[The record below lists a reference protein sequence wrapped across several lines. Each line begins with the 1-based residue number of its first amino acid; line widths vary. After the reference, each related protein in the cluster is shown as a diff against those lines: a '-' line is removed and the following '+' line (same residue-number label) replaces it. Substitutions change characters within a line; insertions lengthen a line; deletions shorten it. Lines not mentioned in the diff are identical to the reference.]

1 MPVDPPN
8 SGGSGVDSSAARAE
22 VWWTETRPAEG
33 GRTVV
38 VRRDAAGTVS
48 DVLPAGWSAR
58 TRVHE
63 YGGTAWLA
71 LPGGGLAFANWDDQ
85 RVYRLDP
92 GCGCRC
98 R

>member
-1 MPVDPPN
+1 
-8 SGGSGVDSSAARAE
+8 

-48 DVLPAGWSAR
+48 DVLPAGWNAR

-71 LPGGGLAFANWDDQ
+71 LPGVHSPYPDDITAHEIRVGLRWDI
-85 RVYRLDP
+85 R
-92 GCGCRC
+92 
-98 R
+98 